1 MLMHPLLISVYI
13 LVPLFLIGWWVQ
25 ERQKNAGWVDVIW
38 AFGVAAAGLAYC
50 VFGAGNEPLRTLVGF
65 LYVLWFGRLG
75 LHLAIRIAQHAE
87 EDGRYAHMRTWAGS
101 RASVLFLFFYLLQ
114 ASWVWLFTLPA
125 WVLAQG
131 QWPELHWVVLAV
143 FIVIVSWLGETLAD
157 KQLSNFKRDPSNR
170 GKTCRTGL
178 WRYSRHP
185 NYFFEWCHW
194 FAYPLLAMATPY
206 GEWLWLAPIMMFVF
220 LYFMTGIP
228 FTEQQA
234 IRSRGD
240 DYRQYQRTTSMFF
253 PWKPKKEGG

>member
-1 MLMHPLLISVYI
+1 MSIQPLIISAGTLLPV
-13 LVPLFLIGWWVQ
+13 FLAGWWLQ
-25 ERQKNAGWVDVIW
+25 QKQKNAGWVDVIW
-38 AFGVAAAGLAYC
+38 AFSVALVGLAYC
-50 VFGAGNEPLRTLVGF
+50 VFGHGDEPLRTLTGF

-75 LHLAIRIAQHAE
+75 FHLAQRVIQDPQ
-87 EDGRYAHMRTWAGS
+87 EDGRYAYLREWAGD
-101 RASVLFLFFYLLQ
+101 RATLVFLILYLLQ

-125 WVLAQG
+125 WLLSQG
-131 QWPELHWVVLAV
+131 QWPETHWVVLAL
-143 FIVIVSWLGETLAD
+143 IVISIAWMGEMLAD
-157 KQLSNFKRDPSNR
+157 KQLSEFKQNPANR
-170 GKTCRTGL
+170 GKTCRKGL

-206 GEWLWLAPIMMFVF
+206 GEWLWLSPVLMFGF

-240 DYRQYQRTTSMFF
+240 DYREYQRTTSMFF
-253 PWKPKKEGG
+253 PWKPKQTGN